1 LKENPMD
8 KMRIDPLASATRL
21 INHGPCVL
29 ITVGDRR
36 RDNLFT
42 VAWNMPVRKDPP
54 LVAVE
59 SGKSH
64 FSYDFIARTGE
75 FGINVPT
82 LDIAKEVL
90 AAGTVSGASLDD
102 KFAHVGLTR
111 EPASAIKAP
120 LVAEA
125 VANLECRVCQLVDL
139 GASALLIA
147 QVVDAR
153 ANPAAFSNGEW
164 RFEGGLKL
172 LHHLGG
178 NAFTTSDGKITF

>member
-1 LKENPMD
+1 MD
-8 KMRIDPLASATRL
+8 KVRIDPLSSATRL
-21 INHGPCVL
+21 VNHGPCVL
-29 ITVGDRR
+29 ISVGDKN

-54 LVAVE
+54 LIAIE
-59 SGKSH
+59 SGKGH

-75 FGINVPT
+75 FGLNVPT
-82 LDIAKEVL
+82 LDIAEKVL
-90 AAGTVSGASLDD
+90 AAGKISGAAVED

-111 EPASAIKAP
+111 QPSSSIKAP

-125 VANLECRVCQLVDL
+125 VANLECRVCQVVDL

-153 ANPAAFSNGEW
+153 ADRAAFLNGEW
-164 RFEGGLKL
+164 QFDGGLKL

-178 NAFTTSDGKITF
+178 NAFTTSEGKIAL

>member
-1 LKENPMD
+1 MTK
-8 KMRIDPLASATRL
+8 KRIEPLSSATRL

-29 ITVGDRR
+29 VSVGDKK

-54 LVAVE
+54 LVAIE
-59 SGKSH
+59 SGKRH
-64 FSYDFIARTGE
+64 FSYGFIARTGE
-75 FGINVPT
+75 FGLNVPT
-82 LDIAKEVL
+82 LDIAEKVL
-90 AAGTVSGASLDD
+90 AAGKISGADVDD
-102 KFAHVGLTR
+102 KFARVGLTR
-111 EPASAIKAP
+111 ESASSIKPP

-125 VANLECRVCQLVDL
+125 VANLECRVCQVVDL

-153 ANPAAFSNGEW
+153 ADEAAFQDGEW
-164 RFEGGLKL
+164 KLCNGLRL

-178 NAFTTSDGKITF
+178 NAFSVTEREIKL